1 MFSKIKHFLGK
12 ESLNRYR
19 HSFKANP
26 DDCEMSDDQY
36 PAKVEQLAAELAEAK
51 NELARIQKLKVET
64 LRQEDLQVILML
76 MARMAAAGEI
86 AGGVA
91 HEINNPLQVI
101 LGRVQIARMGK
112 LTVKNLDVIET
123 QAKRI
128 AAIVRG
134 FQILARGGEQSGK
147 EMVDIKKIINDLIE
161 LVQGQFYKRNIQ
173 IETEIANDLPVI
185 WGDVT
190 HFQQLFLNFILSA
203 KKRIE
208 YNGTIR
214 ISVNTDSKRDLVLEI
229 YDSGSILSKEIRR
242 NISESFTGTTIQ
254 YVKDGCLTLAISA
267 QMVRSIGGKVEVQS
281 NSPAGNVVIITL
293 PVPEQKDMVN
303 GNNAKQHSTASMA

>member
-12 ESLNRYR
+12 EPLSR
-19 HSFKANP
+19 HSHSSKAKP
-26 DDCEMSDDQY
+26 DDCEILYDQY
-36 PAKVEQLAAELAEAK
+36 PAKVEQLTAELAEAK
-51 NELARIQKLKVET
+51 NELARIQNLNVET
-64 LRQEDLQVILML
+64 LRQENLQVILMQ

-101 LGRVQIARMGK
+101 LGRVQIAKMGK
-112 LTVKNLDVIET
+112 LTVKNLDVIEA

-134 FQILARGGEQSGK
+134 FQALARGGTQSAK
-147 EMVDIKKIINDLIE
+147 EMVDVKKIIDDLIE

-208 YNGTIR
+208 HDGTIQ
-214 ISVNTDSKRDLVLEI
+214 ISVKRENKRDLLLEI
-229 YDSGSILSKEIRR
+229 FDSGSILSKETRQK
-242 NISESFTGTTIQ
+242 ISESFTGTTIQ

-281 NSPAGNVVIITL
+281 NSPAGNLVIITL
-293 PVPEQKDMVN
+293 PVPEQKDVVN
-303 GNNAKQHSTASMA
+303 GSKAKQHSNASMA